1 MMFQSD
7 TMKIISGFLCI
18 GIIFVGIFILIAS
31 CTTAQQ
37 SPAMTPTAY
46 ATISLKAPTQSIDCL
61 VFVEGNYTT
70 RADEGDTYA
79 TLETTGGGNAILTV
93 NVSGIVD
100 AYTITYQPSAS
111 GDPCYGMYTWQG
123 FSGKTPVS
131 GTFGVTGQNPDEILF
146 IHDAAGNYKE
156 LEMVRV

>member
-1 MMFQSD
+1 MQHWR
-7 TMKIISGFLCI
+7 
-18 GIIFVGIFILIAS
+18 
-31 CTTAQQ
+31 
-37 SPAMTPTAY
+37 P
-46 ATISLKAPTQSIDCL
+46 
-61 VFVEGNYTT
+61 
-70 RADEGDTYA
+70 
-79 TLETTGGGNAILTV
+79 TGGGNAILTV